1 MTRGRGSLT
10 YTSTS
15 DLFNLFRGSSQ
26 AVKKYTR
33 EIVCKVKF
41 PVHSIHSNQLSQ
53 FCSLVCSQNRTK
65 HIRSCKQDVDYCLID
80 EDDRP
85 VETDD
90 ESMSSYDP
98 SDDEEDDDDDD
109 YDEEEDENVSSAFY
123 SVININFYR

>member
-1 MTRGRGSLT
+1 
-10 YTSTS
+10 
-15 DLFNLFRGSSQ
+15 LFS
-26 AVKKYTR
+26 
-33 EIVCKVKF
+33 E
-41 PVHSIHSNQLSQ
+41 
-53 FCSLVCSQNRTK
+53 QNK
-65 HIRSCKQDVDYCLID
+65 AHPSKQDVDYCLID